1 MTYLGAFSASAMAG
15 IIWYVQL
22 VHYPLFAK
30 VGADTWFAYHADH
43 ERRTGWVVAPL
54 MIAELG
60 SAAVIVLDG
69 SHGAPAVIGLLLAA
83 TTWVITFA
91 LAVPLHRRLNVTRD
105 IATIERLVAINWL
118 RTAAWTAHGVVAVAL
133 LSPAR

>member
-22 VHYPLFAK
+22 VHYPLFAE
-30 VGADTWFAYHADH
+30 VGADTWFTYHADH

-60 SAAVIVLDG
+60 SSAVIVIAG
-69 SHGAPAVIGLLLAA
+69 GHGVLAVVGLLLAA
-83 TTWVITFA
+83 TTWVVTFA
-91 LAVPLHRRLNVTRD
+91 LAVPLHRRLNETRELD
-105 IATIERLVAINWL
+105 TIARLVTINWL
-118 RTAAWTAHGVVAVAL
+118 RTATWTAHGVVAVAL
-133 LSPAR
+133 LSSR